1 MFTSSRKVHFVGI
14 GGIGMS
20 AIAEI
25 LMNQGFKVSGSD
37 LAKSENTDY
46 LAKLGADI
54 FLGHRAENIG
64 SADVVVYS
72 SAINP
77 QKNPETVE
85 ALAHNIP
92 VLRRAE
98 MLAEVTRLKYCLAVS
113 GTHGKTTT
121 TSMCGITLMK
131 AGLEPTVIVGGRL
144 GGLGGSNARLGNGDW
159 TVVEADEYDRSF
171 LQLQPT
177 FAIINN
183 IEAEHMDIYNSI
195 EDLKETF
202 LQFANK
208 VPFYG
213 LVAVC
218 IDDEGVKDILSQIKK
233 KTVTFGLARNAD
245 VRAKNVIHNR
255 LSSRFT
261 VLRGDEELGEIR
273 LNLPGLHNVRNALAT
288 VTVGLELGIAFDV
301 MAEALSSFTGVNRRF
316 EVKGEANGI
325 TYVDDYAHHPTEI
338 RATLSAA
345 RNGFDNRIVAVFQP
359 HTFTRTRDFYKDF
372 ARSFDDADIVIVLD
386 VYPARE
392 KPIEGING
400 RLIADSAIGYGH
412 KNIHYC
418 PTLHDAYELA
428 GRISKSGDL
437 FITLGA
443 GDVWKLNQMFL
454 EK

>member
-1 MFTSSRKVHFVGI
+1 
-14 GGIGMS
+14 
-20 AIAEI
+20 
-25 LMNQGFKVSGSD
+25 
-37 LAKSENTDY
+37 
-46 LAKLGADI
+46 
-54 FLGHRAENIG
+54 
-64 SADVVVYS
+64 
-72 SAINP
+72 
-77 QKNPETVE
+77 
-85 ALAHNIP
+85 
-92 VLRRAE
+92 
-98 MLAEVTRLKYCLAVS
+98 
-113 GTHGKTTT
+113 
-121 TSMCGITLMK
+121 
-131 AGLEPTVIVGGRL
+131 
-144 GGLGGSNARLGNGDW
+144 
-159 TVVEADEYDRSF
+159 
-171 LQLQPT
+171 
-177 FAIINN
+177 
-183 IEAEHMDIYNSI
+183 
-195 EDLKETF
+195 
-202 LQFANK
+202 
-208 VPFYG
+208 
-213 LVAVC
+213 
-218 IDDEGVKDILSQIKK
+218 
-233 KTVTFGLARNAD
+233 VTFGLARNAD